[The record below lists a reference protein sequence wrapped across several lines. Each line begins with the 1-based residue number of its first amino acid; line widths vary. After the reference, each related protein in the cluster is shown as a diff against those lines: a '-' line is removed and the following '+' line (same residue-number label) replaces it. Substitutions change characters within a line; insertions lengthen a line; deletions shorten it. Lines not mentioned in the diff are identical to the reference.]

1 MKKFFIILL
10 LVILTTVLSA
20 CSEKVSYVES
30 DDNLI
35 KEIEIVPIEVIPIEV
50 KGL

>member
-1 MKKFFIILL
+1 MKKFFVVVLL
-10 LVILTTVLSA
+10 AVMAMLLSA